1 MFMDFVEEVRVECLS
16 IGDVEEGDGM
26 REKTIDSLSNLK
38 ECWIKVSI
46 WSSGKVISGRIG
58 QLSVD
63 FNKVII
69 LIEDLI
75 GTALACRK
83 DKDVG
88 IEPNGVMGLMLK
100 RD

>member
-1 MFMDFVEEVRVECLS
+1 M
-16 IGDVEEGDGM
+16 
-26 REKTIDSLSNLK
+26 
-38 ECWIKVSI
+38 